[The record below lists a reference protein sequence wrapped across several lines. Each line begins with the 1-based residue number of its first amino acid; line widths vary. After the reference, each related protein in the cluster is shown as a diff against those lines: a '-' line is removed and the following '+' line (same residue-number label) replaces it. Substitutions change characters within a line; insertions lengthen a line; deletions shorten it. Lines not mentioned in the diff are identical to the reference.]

1 MAKQGV
7 KIIKATLDLQAKA
20 GVGDVPLERVIRAE
34 RVIERD
40 MTDFATLADKFLND
54 LHDAILKAR
63 GAAGDSDTLMAGL
76 VKPVM
81 ELKANGP
88 MFKYELV
95 GSLANVM
102 LGFLEHV
109 MELDSD
115 IIQIVEAHH
124 TTINLIIRKRMK
136 GDGGASGPILKSE
149 LEAACARYFTKNP
162 KNFKSAKAKA

>member
-20 GVGDVPLERVIRAE
+20 GVGDVPLERIIRSE

-40 MTDFATLADKFLND
+40 VTDFSALADQFLND
-54 LHDAILKAR
+54 LHDSILKAR
-63 GAAGDSDTLMAGL
+63 GAAGTSDDLMSGL

-81 ELKANGP
+81 ELKANAP

-95 GSLANVM
+95 GNLANVM

-109 MELDSD
+109 VELDSD

-124 TTINLIIRKRMK
+124 TTLNLIVRKRMK
-136 GDGGASGPILKSE
+136 GDGGTSGPVLKSE

-162 KNFKSAKAKA
+162 QNFKRAKAKA